1 MLLSW
6 TNGYKGF
13 QRFCRMQA
21 YFKRWDYFVLQY
33 AISCVIIKASNTF
46 RRSIMK
52 EKIPLISETFR
63 LTSENSQH
71 LDANKEQTGENKS
84 KFINRIIK
92 EYKERNVANES
103 NQQ

>member
-1 MLLSW
+1 
-6 TNGYKGF
+6 
-13 QRFCRMQA
+13 
-21 YFKRWDYFVLQY
+21 
-33 AISCVIIKASNTF
+33 
-46 RRSIMK
+46 MK

-63 LTSENSQH
+63 LTSENSQY

-103 NQQ
+103 NQ